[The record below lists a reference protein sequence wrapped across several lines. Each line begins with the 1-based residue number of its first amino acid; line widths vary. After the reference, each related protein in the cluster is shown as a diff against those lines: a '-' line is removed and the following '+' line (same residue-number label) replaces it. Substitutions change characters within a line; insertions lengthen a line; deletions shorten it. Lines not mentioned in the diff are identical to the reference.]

1 MLGTIVSAPGK
12 VVTAASTLTRPVG
25 RGSVQSLYQYSPSRS
40 NVYWND
46 WPGCTLPLNTPSKNC
61 VAQCSFR
68 LGKFGNVAAPGF
80 KNVTVVPTGTPRLAG
95 CIEPVET
102 PSRAAAV
109 SFVRL
114 VRAR

>member
-1 MLGTIVSAPGK
+1 MLPFTPVKIPVGDFRFITGGAICSAPG
-12 VVTAASTLTRPVG
+12 TSITSALTLTRPVG

-46 WPGCTLPLNTPSKNC
+46 CPGCSLALNTPSKNC

-80 KNVTVVPTGTPRLAG
+80 RNVTV
-95 CIEPVET
+95 
-102 PSRAAAV
+102 
-109 SFVRL
+109 
-114 VRAR
+114 